1 MPISQSIFILA
12 CLGATWLMR
21 RILGTMIPSVFL
33 HLFLGIML
41 GIAVKADMGSGWLSA
56 ATGSATLRPIGLI
69 GWIGILMLIALGP
82 SDTDDEQET
91 PASMRQTLVLSV
103 IGFGGTFLCASG
115 MGYLLGMMQPQ
126 LQGAAAEPSTF
137 GMAIGLAC
145 AVTALPV
152 LVSLLN
158 ERGEDTTPLGRLA
171 IRVAVVDDIW
181 MWLLLIVITSVIGTG
196 SNPEVYAAK
205 VVVLVGGCR
214 LLLRPALNALYRY
227 RPDMSH
233 PNCIVLGIGV
243 IISMAIVSE
252 SIGTH
257 ALFGAFLAG
266 WSVPPAIARTLRAI
280 LLPVVQTLLVPFFF
294 IIAGLKTNMSFSAA
308 NFIFLALGF
317 TAMGIG
323 LKMAFVA
330 LGARLVGLPWAQ
342 AFRLGSLLQ
351 CKGLMEIV
359 ALGIMRDANVIG
371 PEVYSA
377 LIVMALSCTA
387 LTAPVHSLVLRI
399 NGANERAKRPRQMSP
414 VA

>member
-12 CLGATWLMR
+12 CLVATWLMR
-21 RILGTMIPSVFL
+21 RTLGSIIPSVFL

-41 GIAVKADMGSGWLSA
+41 GIVVNTNIGPSWLFA
-56 ATGSATLRPIGLI
+56 ATDNATLQPIGLM
-69 GWIGILMLIALGP
+69 GWLGILLLMALGP
-82 SDTDDEQET
+82 SDTSNEHAG
-91 PASMRQTLVLSV
+91 PASARQTLALSV
-103 IGFGGTFLCASG
+103 VGFGGTFLCASG
-115 MGYLLGMMQPQ
+115 IGYLLGVMQPQ
-126 LQGAAAEPSTF
+126 LQGAAAEPSIF
-137 GMAIGLAC
+137 AMAIGLAC

-171 IRVAVVDDIW
+171 IRVAIVDDVW
-181 MWLLLIVITSVIGTG
+181 MWLLLIFITSVTGTG
-196 SNPEVYAAK
+196 SSPGVYAAK
-205 VVVLVGGCR
+205 VLVLVAGSR
-214 LLLRPALNALYRY
+214 LLLRPALHALSTH
-227 RPDMSH
+227 RPHMSH
-233 PNCIVLGIGV
+233 PNCLALGICV
-243 IISMAIVSE
+243 IISMALLSE
-252 SIGTH
+252 VIGTH

-266 WSVPPAIARTLRAI
+266 WNLPPSIARTLRSI

-308 NFIFLALGF
+308 NFIYLALGF
-317 TAMGIG
+317 TVMGIV
-323 LKMAFVA
+323 LKMVFAA

-377 LIVMALSCTA
+377 LIVMALTCTA
-387 LTAPVHSLVLRI
+387 LTAPLHSLVLRI
-399 NGANERAKRPRQMSP
+399 NSRRGSVVPQQIVPLA
-414 VA
+414 